1 MPLRRGSGKVLP
13 RQRYRNAL
21 LHKMIFIPSLA
32 ERQRRGNS
40 FYAMRWSSTVAANG
54 RAQVRR
60 SWSIAGVLR
69 TAAGYHP
76 FEAAHSDEEL
86 AREAGAL

>member
-32 ERQRRGNS
+32 ERQPP
-40 FYAMRWSSTVAANG
+40 AARKFFLRNEMEFDRCCERP
-54 RAQVRR
+54 RA
-60 SWSIAGVLR
+60 G
-69 TAAGYHP
+69 TP
-76 FEAAHSDEEL
+76 
-86 AREAGAL
+86 